1 MNNSTSRHILM
12 VSALV
17 FWLSAC
23 SGLGGQKTS
32 ADAVSESAESVED
45 RFQPKG
51 HLNSRPPLETVVPS
65 PAVIPDLVTDEAINV
80 NPAETVA
87 IQRYSVSAV
96 QVPAAE
102 LLFNLA
108 KNAAMQLDLS
118 ASVSGR
124 VTINAIDQPL
134 EQILQRVAQQLDVL
148 YEVDGDVITVKP
160 DTPFWKSYEVDYV
173 NVTKRIQDTTV
184 MKMSVGNTL
193 EGFNVNRGNQSS
205 EFKLDTTAVN
215 DFWVTLEE
223 NVSAMAKLE
232 VKPVKTVSQLR
243 SFDDDRQRAGQ
254 NLPEAEWQMQ
264 AYIEGVETRSRE
276 TLVST
281 TSEEVDNVVVNKEA
295 GLLTVYTNQ
304 RQHQQIARYLRDTLN
319 RTNKQVLIEATVVEV
334 ALNDQH
340 QAGVDWSA
348 VTSSG
353 SGSASITQSMLGK
366 NLSTDPNF
374 SINLASLGAWDFS
387 LGIKLLQQFGDT
399 KVLSSP
405 KIMAMNNQT
414 ALLKVVENEVY
425 FTVDVNRESA
435 TSASAGYTTYETI
448 VHSVPVGF
456 MMHVTPFIN
465 DAGEVALNI
474 RPTLSRIVGY
484 VDDPNPDL
492 AKEKIVSQV
501 PVIQER
507 EMDSVLRLRDEQTAI
522 IGGLIQDSRNNQR
535 QGIPGLMDIPWVGE
549 AFSYRDDQLQKSEL
563 VIFIRPIIVKNP
575 DIDNGD
581 LQSMRPFLQSK
592 RL

>member
-32 ADAVSESAESVED
+32 ADEGNESAESVEN

-80 NPAETVA
+80 NPSEMVD
-87 IQRYSVSAV
+87 IKRYSVSAIK
-96 QVPAAE
+96 VPAAE

-108 KNAAMQLDLS
+108 KTAGMQLDLS

-193 EGFNVNRGNQSS
+193 EGFNMNRGNQSS
-205 EFKLDTTAVN
+205 EFKLDTTAVS

-232 VKPVKTVSQLR
+232 IKPVKTVSQLR

-254 NLPEAEWQMQ
+254 NLPEAEWRMQ
-264 AYIEGVETRSRE
+264 AYTEGVETRSRE

-319 RTNKQVLIEATVVEV
+319 RTHKQVLIEATVVEV

-414 ALLKVVENEVY
+414 ALLK
-425 FTVDVNRESA
+425 
-435 TSASAGYTTYETI
+435 
-448 VHSVPVGF
+448 
-456 MMHVTPFIN
+456 
-465 DAGEVALNI
+465 
-474 RPTLSRIVGY
+474 
-484 VDDPNPDL
+484 
-492 AKEKIVSQV
+492 
-501 PVIQER
+501 
-507 EMDSVLRLRDEQTAI
+507 
-522 IGGLIQDSRNNQR
+522 
-535 QGIPGLMDIPWVGE
+535 
-549 AFSYRDDQLQKSEL
+549 
-563 VIFIRPIIVKNP
+563 
-575 DIDNGD
+575 
-581 LQSMRPFLQSK
+581 
-592 RL
+592 